1 MERLLYRII
10 PYWHISLPRMMK
22 NVSAVI
28 GADWEFDYIT
38 DGPHAVLPD
47 KQLTTSMVEEI
58 NDSSLAGKNISMYA

>member
-1 MERLLYRII
+1 
-10 PYWHISLPRMMK
+10 MMK

-38 DGPHAVLPD
+38 DGPPAVLPD